1 MFSGD
6 PARYH
11 RFIMSLELNVQ
22 YIGIDDKYKLTR
34 LLQYRAGAANEAI
47 NGCILIG
54 GPADY

>member
-1 MFSGD
+1 MFPGD

-11 RFIMSLELNVQ
+11 RFIMSFELNVQ
-22 YIGIDDKYKLTR
+22 DIGIDDKYKLTR
-34 LLQYRAGAANEAI
+34 LLQYTAGAANEAI